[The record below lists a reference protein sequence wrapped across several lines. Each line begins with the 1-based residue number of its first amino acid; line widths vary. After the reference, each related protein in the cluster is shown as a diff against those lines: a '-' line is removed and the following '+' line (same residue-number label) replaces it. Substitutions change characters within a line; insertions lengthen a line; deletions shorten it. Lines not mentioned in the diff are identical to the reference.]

1 MAKRKVQHPSTDA
14 AGRQYWVE
22 QEEDDGGSWEP
33 LSSIVFWLF
42 VIGIVGQ
49 LAITYVIA
57 PVVDGS
63 AALLETVGGWL
74 N

>member
-1 MAKRKVQHPSTDA
+1 MAKRKHHHLMTDA

-22 QEEDDGGSWEP
+22 QEQDDGGSWEP

-49 LAITYVIA
+49 LAITYVVA

-63 AALLETVGGWL
+63 AALLETVSGWL

>member
-1 MAKRKVQHPSTDA
+1 MAKRKNHHLMTDT

-22 QEEDDGGSWEP
+22 EVQEDGRGFEP
-33 LSSIVFWLF
+33 LYAVVFALL

-49 LAITYVIA
+49 LTITYIVA

-63 AALLETVGGWL
+63 AALLETMSGWL